1 MDAIEK
7 IIAQID
13 EQAAAERAA
22 YEETEKSRIDQ
33 EFSTKLA
40 SLKEQKEKQLTKQ
53 LDAIDKKYRQLK
65 NRQQVEIRQETL
77 NQKQRFLAQ
86 LFQSAAEKMSQW
98 TVKEHQAFAQSALEN
113 LALNGEMTFI
123 SGELSAE
130 AYSDNWISVV
140 NRVLPYT
147 LQRSAEVI
155 SGKAGFVLDDQGV
168 QYNFIYDNLV
178 QDQQQTMSYEL
189 AKELF
194 G

>member
-140 NRVLPYT
+140 NQVLPYT

-155 SGKAGFVLDDQGV
+155 SGKAGFILDDQGV